1 MDLVS
6 VLLVED
12 DRTIVENLTGFFK
25 RRGIFGEKYREAGG
39 SAAPLRG
46 AEV

>member
-12 DRTIVENLTGFFK
+12 DRTIVENLTGFL